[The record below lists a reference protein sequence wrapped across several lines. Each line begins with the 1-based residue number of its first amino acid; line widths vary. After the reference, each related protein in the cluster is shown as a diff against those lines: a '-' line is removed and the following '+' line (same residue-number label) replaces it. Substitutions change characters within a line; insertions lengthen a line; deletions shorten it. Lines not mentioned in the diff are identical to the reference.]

1 VYHRDSRVERQRF
14 GEQELEQRILQN
26 WKPLR
31 IVADLSVETHAL
43 KHSCRHHTIIN
54 VDDWPHEVEF
64 HPLVCE

>member
-31 IVADLSVETHAL
+31 IVADLSVETHADIVWRKAGGL
-43 KHSCRHHTIIN
+43 LS
-54 VDDWPHEVEF
+54 
-64 HPLVCE
+64 